1 MLITE
6 SLTKKRM
13 RCIQKMKILRHEAVI
28 TSYWTV
34 DGKVFYSL
42 PNDPKKKNTWHH
54 YNQMILFKI
63 KMLFTIV
70 QVSSDTWMDCFFV
83 FLLGCQFLFY
93 YYWYFEI
100 LCLLVP

>member
-13 RCIQKMKILRHEAVI
+13 QCIQKMKILRHEAVI

-42 PNDPKKKNTWHH
+42 PNDPKKKLHLASLQPDDITQNKDAVH
-54 YNQMILFKI
+54 N
-63 KMLFTIV
+63 
-70 QVSSDTWMDCFFV
+70 SS
-83 FLLGCQFLFY
+83 G
-93 YYWYFEI
+93 
-100 LCLLVP
+100 